1 MQHPNDRKYTRS
13 HEWLKDLGNGKVQV
27 GLTDFAQSQLGDIV
41 FVDLPAAGKT
51 VTAETSFGDV
61 ESVKAVS
68 EMLSPVTG
76 TVSAVNEALSD
87 APEKINEAALDTWLI
102 EVENVTETAELLDAD
117 AYEAACRAEA

>member
-41 FVDLPAAGKT
+41 FIDLPAVGKA

-76 TVSAVNEALSD
+76 KVSAVNGALSD
-87 APEKINEAALDTWLI
+87 APEKINEAALDTWII
-102 EVENVTETAELLDAD
+102 EVEGVTETAELLDAD

>member
-1 MQHPNDRKYTRS
+1 MQHPSDRKYPRS
-13 HEWLKDLGNGKVQV
+13 RGWLRALGGGRVRA
-27 GLTDFAQSQLGDIV
+27 GLPVFAQPPPGDIV
-41 FVDLPAAGKT
+41 FTARPAVGKT

-76 TVSAVNEALSD
+76 TVSAVNEALAD
-87 APEKINEAALDTWLI
+87 APEKINEAALDTWIL

>member
-1 MQHPNDRKYTRS
+1 MQHPSDRKYTRS
-13 HEWLKDLGNGKVQV
+13 HEWLKDLGGGKVQV

-41 FVDLPAAGKT
+41 FIDLPAVGKT

-76 TVSAVNEALSD
+76 TVSAVNEALAD
-87 APEKINEAALDTWLI
+87 TPEKINEAALDTWIL
-102 EVENVTETAELLDAD
+102 EVENVTGTAELLDAD

>member
-1 MQHPNDRKYTRS
+1 MPRYYTEE
-13 HEWLKDLGNGKVQV
+13 HEWVDVDGDVATV
-27 GLTDFAQSQLGDIV
+27 GITDFAQSQLGDIV
-41 FVDLPAAGKT
+41 FIDLPAVGKT

-102 EVENVTETAELLDAD
+102 EVENVIEIAELLDAD

>member
-1 MQHPNDRKYTRS
+1 MQHPSDRKYTRS
-13 HEWLKDLGNGKVQV
+13 HEWLKDLGGGKMQV

-41 FVDLPAAGKT
+41 FIDLPAVGKT

-87 APEKINEAALDTWLI
+87 APEKINEAALDTWII
-102 EVENVTETAELLDAD
+102 EVENVTGTAELLDAA